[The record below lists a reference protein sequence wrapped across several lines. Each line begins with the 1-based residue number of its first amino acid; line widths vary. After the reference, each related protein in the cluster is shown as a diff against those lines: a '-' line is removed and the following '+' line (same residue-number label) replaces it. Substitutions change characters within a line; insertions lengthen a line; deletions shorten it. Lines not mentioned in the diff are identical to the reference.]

1 MGIYYFLALR
11 LQSAVLRRPAETQ
24 VGGIYGGLG
33 GAQEFQR
40 APGVPRIVCV
50 IMVKTIFAPVHR
62 FFKTLHCAP
71 LFKMLHRFFKMLHSA
86 PLFKMLYRFLKMLHC
101 CTVFFKTLHSA
112 PLFKMLHRFFKMLN
126 CCTVFLKCCTVHC
139 FSKCCTVFSR
149 CCTAQRLIKFS
160 TIRQNGCMTVSA
172 KLRSP
177 AESGN
182 WNILF
187 ISS

>member
-1 MGIYYFLALR
+1 MGIYYLLALR

-71 LFKMLHRFFKMLHSA
+71 LFKMLHRFFKMLHCTA
-86 PLFKMLYRFLKMLHC
+86 FQDVVPLFKNAALLHR
-101 CTVFFKTLHSA
+101 FFKTLHSA
-112 PLFKMLHRFFKMLN
+112 TLFKMLHL
-126 CCTVFLKCCTVHC
+126 
-139 FSKCCTVFSR
+139 FSR
-149 CCTAQRLIKFS
+149 CCTAAPFFKNAALCTAF
-160 TIRQNGCMTVSA
+160 QNVVPFFQDA
-172 KLRSP
+172 ALH
-177 AESGN
+177 SG
-182 WNILF
+182 
-187 ISS
+187 